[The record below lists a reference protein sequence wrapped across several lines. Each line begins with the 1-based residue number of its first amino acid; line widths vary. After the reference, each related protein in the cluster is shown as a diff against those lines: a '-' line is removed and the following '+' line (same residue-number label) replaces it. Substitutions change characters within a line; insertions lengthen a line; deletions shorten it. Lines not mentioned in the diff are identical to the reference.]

1 MYHRYNV
8 QQQPFIYLNIV
19 TSRSEVDVNL
29 TPDKRQLLLN
39 NEKILLLALKK
50 SLLDTFGSVPSTFQL
65 QNVSVASML
74 KPKVEPTQEK
84 EEEEGREEAQVERET
99 KVKEEDVEDVP
110 ISSSQ
115 RFMDV
120 LTQWR
125 RTGDTKGVAPPVTV
139 KRRCEETAEIATR
152 AMKMQKIQEFL
163 SQSPKPPK
171 EYSCKSE
178 SDEEEEEKTVKE
190 SGRESPGGRSRKS
203 PGESPRESWKD
214 SPKQSPNTS
223 FLNLKQLQA
232 ESKGKWSLCPIDLF
246 LDCLLT
252 FSCSL

>member
-50 SLLDTFGSVPSTFQL
+50 SLLDTFGNVPSTFQL

-74 KPKVEPTQEK
+74 KPKVEPKQEK

-125 RTGDTKGVAPPVTV
+125 RTGDTKGVAPPATV

-171 EYSCKSE
+171 EYSYKSE
-178 SDEEEEEKTVKE
+178 SDEEEEEKKTVKE
-190 SGRESPGGRSRKS
+190 SGRESSEGSSKKS
-203 PGESPRESWKD
+203 PGESPRESYKD
-214 SPKQSPNTS
+214 SPKQSPNSS

-232 ESKGKWSLCPIDLF
+232 ESKGK
-246 LDCLLT
+246 
-252 FSCSL
+252 

>member
-1 MYHRYNV
+1 MNDMYHRYNV

-50 SLLDTFGSVPSTFQL
+50 SLLDTFGNVPSTFQL

-74 KPKVEPTQEK
+74 KVEPKLEK
-84 EEEEGREEAQVERET
+84 EEEEKDREEAQVESEAQ
-99 KVKEEDVEDVP
+99 VKQEDEEDMP

-125 RTGDTKGVAPPVTV
+125 RTGDTQGVAPHVTV

-163 SQSPKPPK
+163 TQSPKPAK
-171 EYSCKSE
+171 EYSFKSE
-178 SDEEEEEKTVKE
+178 SDEEEEEEVKE
-190 SGRESPGGRSRKS
+190 RDTPGGSSRESP
-203 PGESPRESWKD
+203 KD
-214 SPKQSPNTS
+214 SPKQSPNRS
-223 FLNLKQLQA
+223 LLNLKQLQA
-232 ESKGKWSLCPIDLF
+232 ESKGK
-246 LDCLLT
+246 
-252 FSCSL
+252 

>member
-19 TSRSEVDVNL
+19 TSRAEVDVNL

-50 SLLDTFGSVPSTFQL
+50 SLLDTFGNVPSTFQL

-74 KPKVEPTQEK
+74 KPKVEPEQEK
-84 EEEEGREEAQVERET
+84 QEEEEEEGAEEAQDESEA
-99 KVKEEDVEDVP
+99 KVKQEVEEDVP

-139 KRRCEETAEIATR
+139 KRRCEETAEIAAR

-163 SQSPKPPK
+163 TQSPKPAK

-178 SDEEEEEKTVKE
+178 SDEEEEEKTARG
-190 SGRESPGGRSRKS
+190 SIRESPGGCS
-203 PGESPRESWKD
+203 KD
-214 SPKQSPNTS
+214 SPKQSPNS
-223 FLNLKQLQA
+223 SLLNLKQLQA
-232 ESKGKWSLCPIDLF
+232 ESKGK
-246 LDCLLT
+246 
-252 FSCSL
+252 

>member
-50 SLLDTFGSVPSTFQL
+50 SLLDTFGNVPSTFQL

-74 KPKVEPTQEK
+74 KPKVELKQEK

-99 KVKEEDVEDVP
+99 KVKEENVEDIPV
-110 ISSSQ
+110 SSSQ

-163 SQSPKPPK
+163 SHSPKPPK
-171 EYSCKSE
+171 EYSYKSE
-178 SDEEEEEKTVKE
+178 SDEEEKKTVKE
-190 SGRESPGGRSRKS
+190 SGRESPEGSSKKS
-203 PGESPRESWKD
+203 PGESPRESYKD
-214 SPKQSPNTS
+214 SPKQSPNSS

-232 ESKGKWSLCPIDLF
+232 ESKGK
-246 LDCLLT
+246 
-252 FSCSL
+252 